1 MQHDLTSYV
10 NLTSSACTAC
20 FIGPNVCQADILN
33 HLPQVSEVS
42 DSQSYAAYFETTW
55 MDGCIRED
63 KRDCHDCAIKMWKLS
78 DKRLL
83 FWWGACGRY
92 DDVAVMI
99 IRDNE
104 AELRCWQLTWKSRRF
119 VEEPGANPA
128 VDRLN
133 NQLKQGW
140 LNLCLTISRVQP
152 LKPFISCYKWIL
164 YLKKMMWL
172 GEQVRCVHFKRF
184 LLLAINKDPEIL

>member
-140 LNLCLTISRVQP
+140 LNLCLTITSAEAGYNHWNHLLVATSGFCIWRRW
-152 LKPFISCYKWIL
+152 CGWENKWDVSIL
-164 YLKKMMWL
+164 NGSSYWL
-172 GEQVRCVHFKRF
+172 
-184 LLLAINKDPEIL
+184 